1 MKVNLLKRLES
12 SVYSFY
18 LTTQRLLASVER
30 CIEQLEK
37 HDEYEIDG
45 FNILEA
51 DIDSPELEDLLVGN
65 KVKVL
70 IQDMDKARW
79 LYDLQE
85 DRRYLLQLTNAAK
98 NITAERDEKLERL
111 KQQINEKIRQPLNP
125 NNKKIVVFTAFAD
138 TAQYLYQRL
147 AQWAHDEHGIYSGLV
162 IGGSGGNKTNQPL
175 VRSEFNNLLT
185 AFSPVSKELSKT
197 NLNEDAT
204 IDLLFATDCI
214 SEGQNLQDC
223 DYLINYDI
231 HWNPVRIIQRF
242 GRIDRLGSTN
252 TQIQLVNFWPNM
264 ELDEYI
270 NLEARVS
277 GRMVLLDVSATGEEN
292 LIDSNDEGRM
302 RDLHYRKKQLKELQ
316 NSVLDLEDIS
326 GGLSITDLTLND
338 FKMDLSHY
346 MQKHGELLEQ
356 APNGLYSVVKLD
368 EQLKENGIEPGIV
381 FCLKSLADTDE
392 GLEEP
397 YALFPYYLVYVS
409 SRNNAVCLPHTQVKK
424 ILDVI
429 KRHSLGQ
436 KHANGELFKKLGSAS
451 RYTPFLNTAIEH
463 LQGAEKEQGIN
474 SIFSRGG
481 TQLSFTQNQGELAL
495 VAALFLVE

>member
-1 MKVNLLKRLES
+1 
-12 SVYSFY
+12 
-18 LTTQRLLASVER
+18 
-30 CIEQLEK
+30 
-37 HDEYEIDG
+37 
-45 FNILEA
+45 
-51 DIDSPELEDLLVGN
+51 EDLLVGN

-125 NNKKIVVFTAFAD
+125 NNKRIVVFTAFAD

-147 AQWAHDEHGIYSGLV
+147 AQWAPDEHGIYSGLV

-185 AFSPVSKELSKT
+185 AFSAVSKELSKT

-252 TQIQLVNFWPNM
+252 T
-264 ELDEYI
+264 
-270 NLEARVS
+270 
-277 GRMVLLDVSATGEEN
+277 
-292 LIDSNDEGRM
+292 
-302 RDLHYRKKQLKELQ
+302 
-316 NSVLDLEDIS
+316 
-326 GGLSITDLTLND
+326 
-338 FKMDLSHY
+338 
-346 MQKHGELLEQ
+346 
-356 APNGLYSVVKLD
+356 
-368 EQLKENGIEPGIV
+368 
-381 FCLKSLADTDE
+381 
-392 GLEEP
+392 
-397 YALFPYYLVYVS
+397 
-409 SRNNAVCLPHTQVKK
+409 
-424 ILDVI
+424 
-429 KRHSLGQ
+429 
-436 KHANGELFKKLGSAS
+436 
-451 RYTPFLNTAIEH
+451 
-463 LQGAEKEQGIN
+463 
-474 SIFSRGG
+474 
-481 TQLSFTQNQGELAL
+481 
-495 VAALFLVE
+495 